1 MGKKGRKEVVKG
13 SEEEGCDLGEV
24 CEWVR
29 RVHELGKVCW
39 SYKML

>member
-1 MGKKGRKEVVKG
+1 MWGRRGRREVVKG

-29 RVHELGKVCW
+29 RVHELGKGV
-39 SYKML
+39 LEL

>member
-1 MGKKGRKEVVKG
+1 MGKRERGVVKG

-29 RVHELGKVCW
+29 RVHELGKGV
-39 SYKML
+39 LEL